1 MRRNILVIV
10 CTVMV
15 VLFFAA
21 PSPADLIVMKNGD
34 KLFGKIQNRQF
45 ALNSPYGQIVCSYD
59 FLRMISFDERTPA
72 YGLLQTI
79 NNDRFSGSILVDEFE
94 IILEDAEHRSIS
106 KQHIRKVRIET
117 RGPSYNIA
125 TAIISMR
132 NGDKFSGNMITED
145 FKVKAGYMVKLI
157 QSDTISRI
165 EMPSS
170 GQGNVKIL
178 LNNGDL
184 ISGEL
189 LVEHL
194 EVDADAIGRLTIGK
208 SAISSIQFNASKM
221 VLSQFS
227 ATGANLSK
235 GSKSLDQDSDG
246 ILDNINQ
253 NPNTQQGILVD
264 ARGNSKIKTVFFDFD
279 RYNLQHKFYTDLD
292 TVVSMLIQDPA
303 KKIKIQGHTDNIGT
317 PEYNM
322 NLSEK
327 RAGEV
332 KGYLVS
338 KGINTVR
345 ISTIGY
351 GYTKNAASNNTTS
364 GRAQNR
370 RAEII
375 LLE

>member
-10 CTVMV
+10 CAVLM

-21 PSPADLIVMKNGD
+21 PAPADLIVMKNGD

-59 FLRMISFDERTPA
+59 FLKMISFDERKPA
-72 YGLLQTI
+72 YGLLKTI
-79 NNDRFSGSILVDEFE
+79 NNDRFSGSILADEFE
-94 IILEDAEHRSIS
+94 IILEDGEHRSIS
-106 KQHIRKVRIET
+106 KQHIRKLRVET
-117 RGPSYNIA
+117 WGPSYKIT

-132 NGDKFSGNMITED
+132 NGDKFSGSVITED

-157 QSDTISRI
+157 QPDTINQI

-170 GQGNVKIL
+170 GQGSVKIV
-178 LNNGDL
+178 LNDGDL
-184 ISGEL
+184 ISGKL
-189 LVEHL
+189 LVEYF
-194 EVDADAIGRLTIGK
+194 EVDADAIGPLTIGIE
-208 SAISSIQFNASKM
+208 AISSIQFNAGKM
-221 VLSQFS
+221 VLGQFS
-227 ATGANLSK
+227 ATGANLAK
-235 GSKSLDQDSDG
+235 GSKSPDTDQSPDAHQDAM
-246 ILDNINQ
+246 
-253 NPNTQQGILVD
+253 VD
-264 ARGNSKIKTVFFDFD
+264 TRGYSKIKTVFFDFD
-279 RYNLQHKFYTDLD
+279 RYDLHHEFFTDLD
-292 TVVSMLIQDPA
+292 NVVSILIKDPA
-303 KKIKIQGHTDNIGT
+303 MKIQIQGHTDNIGT

-327 RAGEV
+327 RAREV

-338 KGINTVR
+338 KGIETVR

-351 GYTKNAASNNTTS
+351 GYTKNATANNTIS

-370 RAEII
+370 RAEIV